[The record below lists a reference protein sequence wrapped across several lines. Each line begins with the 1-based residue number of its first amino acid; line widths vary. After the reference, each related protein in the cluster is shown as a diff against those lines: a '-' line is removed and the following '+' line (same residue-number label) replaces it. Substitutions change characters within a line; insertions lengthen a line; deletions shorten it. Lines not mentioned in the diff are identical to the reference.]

1 MKRSLRSINF
11 ILMFV
16 LCFGALGFTPRAVE
30 AALPTDLFFSEYIEG
45 SSYNKA
51 LEIYNGTGSPIDLA
65 AGGYTI
71 KQYSNGNTSASATI
85 NLTGT
90 LANNDVYVV
99 TQGNAS
105 DAIKN
110 VADQIYGTT
119 SLFNGDDALVLSKG
133 ATVLDVI
140 GVIGTDPG
148 AEWGTGLTS
157 TADNTLVRKANICSG
172 DPIGSDAF
180 DPAVQWDGYAQ
191 DTFSSLG
198 SHTSSCAPD
207 DAAPTVSSTSPVDV
221 AVKVALDSSIT
232 ITFSEAVTLAADWY
246 EIDCSI
252 SGLHTATV
260 DETADPLIVLDP
272 ASDFVL
278 GDVCEVTVFAA
289 KVEDDDAI
297 DPPGNLAS
305 NYVFSFS
312 ALKAPK
318 INEYSQSTAGTDVEY
333 VEIYGDPSTDYSAY
347 KVLEIE
353 GDWSTSNT
361 YEGQIEEIID
371 IGTTDVN
378 GFYLASLPANA
389 LENSSTSTLLLVK
402 NFSGALNQDLD
413 TDDNGALDV
422 TPWDSIVDSV
432 AYHDGGTSD
441 LTYGIP
447 VLGVAYDGLLYTPG
461 GASRIPDGYDTESAT
476 DWVRNDFDLAGI
488 PGFAG
493 TISAGEAYNTP
504 GAPNIVY
511 IEAAPTVST
520 TAPANGLTAV
530 PTDSNIQITFSEK
543 VTVTEPWFTISCANS
558 GAHTATVIDTDPIF
572 TLDPAVNFLPNEV
585 CTVTVLAT
593 GVNDDDTDDG
603 TYDDMLANYVFSFT
617 TGQACGDVYT
627 HTYDIQGSGA
637 TSPLALG
644 TIVAVEGV
652 VVGDF
657 TTGATVIGGKNG
669 FYIQDPVG
677 DANVNTS
684 DGLFID
690 SNLRDVQ
697 VGDRVRVAGAV
708 AEFVTGSSTLTQL
721 STVTQ
726 IWACSTGNVI
736 TPTVVSLPVTA
747 LTDWEKFES
756 MLVTFTQPL
765 FISEYFNYDYKGE
778 IVLETERFMTFTAAN
793 EPDPAGFT
801 AWNTDLQLNSIT
813 LDDGRHI
820 DNPDPALHPNGA
832 IFDMS
837 NLFRGG
843 GTLTNV
849 TGILDYYSGSYRI
862 QPTKGADY
870 TDTNPRTAAPDVE
883 PGELTVASFNVLN
896 YFLDIDTGSSSWICG
911 PSGDMECRGADSAEE
926 LTRQRAKIL
935 AAMAGIEADI
945 FGLMEIQNDT
955 GASTADL
962 VAGLND
968 VFGADTYDYIDTGFI
983 GTDAIKQAIIYKP
996 SAVTPV
1002 GTYKI
1007 LTSAIDPRFIDTR
1020 NRPALA
1026 QVFEDNITGETF
1038 VVAVNHLKSKGSACS
1053 GDPDLLDGASNCNI
1067 TRKTAALALVDWLAN
1082 PTYFAGI
1089 ENILIIGDLN
1099 SYDKEDPIDMI
1110 KLGADDA
1117 ADTADDYN
1125 DMLHEIRG
1133 ENAYGYLFGAQ
1144 IGYLDYALA
1153 NKTLADYIVDVNF
1166 WHINADEPD
1175 IINYDMYYKLP
1186 AQDALYAPDAYKAS
1200 DHDPVIITLTL
1211 NHAPVATPDAYQT
1224 DEDIA
1229 IQAVAPGVLANDTD
1243 VNPNDTLTV
1252 DLVTNVASG
1261 TLVLNANGSFLYT
1274 PALNFFGEVSFAYRV
1289 FDGKVYSNTVTVTI
1303 TVLPVNDSPVAV
1315 DDLYETDQDVAL
1327 VVPVPGVL
1335 DNDSDPD
1342 PSDMFTVVLMTPTQS
1357 GTVVLQAD
1365 GSFTYTPAPGFSG
1378 TDTFTYALI
1387 SLVRGGYADT
1397 ATVTITV
1404 HPVYRYYLPL
1414 IVK

>member
-30 AALPTDLFFSEYIEG
+30 AAPGALRISQVYGGAGCTTVGCSTYKNDFVEILNIGTAPIDLSTYSVQYASAAGNFGSSSSNVIPLVGTINAGQYYLIKGAFNTNGVNILPEADASASSTSAFAMSATGGKVALINGTSALGCGATGTTPVPCSQTQLDKIIDLVGYGTTPTMYEGTGPTPAPSTTTAVFRAGGGCVDTDNNAADFTAAAPAPRNTDSTTNSCGPAEIFPDDLFISEYIEG
-45 SSYNKA
+45 SSNNKA
-51 LEIYNGTGSPIDLA
+51 LEIYNGTGA
-65 AGGYTI
+65 AVNLMGYKVVLYPNGTTTP
-71 KQYSNGNTSASATI
+71 GNTLTWATE
-85 NLTGT
+85 T
-90 LANNDVYVV
+90 LLADGDVYVIA
-99 TQGNAS
+99 NSAA
-105 DAIKN
+105 DPAILA
-110 VADQIYGTT
+110 VADITSTVTYYG
-119 SLFNGDDALVLSKG
+119 GDDAVALQRVSDSSY
-133 ATVLDVI
+133 VDVI
-140 GVIGTDPG
+140 GQIGFDPG
-148 AEWGTGLTS
+148 TVWGTG
-157 TADNTLVRKANICSG
+157 DNTTGEHTLTRMDTICTG
-172 DPIGSDAF
+172 DTNGSDAF
-180 DPAVQWDGYAQ
+180 DPVNEWNASAQ
-191 DTFSSLG
+191 NTFTYLG
-198 SHTSSCAPD
+198 SHTTNCFPLSEE
-207 DAAPTVSSTSPVDV
+207 APTVTSTTPADGAAGIGTADDIVI
-221 AVKVALDSSIT
+221 A
-232 ITFSEAVTLAADWY
+232 FSE
-246 EIDCSI
+246 
-252 SGLHTATV
+252 
-260 DETADPLIVLDP
+260 P
-272 ASDFVL
+272 
-278 GDVCEVTVFAA
+278 
-289 KVEDDDAI
+289 
-297 DPPGNLAS
+297 
-305 NYVFSFS
+305 
-312 ALKAPK
+312 
-318 INEYSQSTAGTDVEY
+318 
-333 VEIYGDPSTDYSAY
+333 
-347 KVLEIE
+347 
-353 GDWSTSNT
+353 
-361 YEGQIEEIID
+361 
-371 IGTTDVN
+371 
-378 GFYLASLPANA
+378 
-389 LENSSTSTLLLVK
+389 
-402 NFSGALNQDLD
+402 
-413 TDDNGALDV
+413 
-422 TPWDSIVDSV
+422 
-432 AYHDGGTSD
+432 
-441 LTYGIP
+441 
-447 VLGVAYDGLLYTPG
+447 
-461 GASRIPDGYDTESAT
+461 
-476 DWVRNDFDLAGI
+476 
-488 PGFAG
+488 
-493 TISAGEAYNTP
+493 
-504 GAPNIVY
+504 
-511 IEAAPTVST
+511 
-520 TAPANGLTAV
+520 
-530 PTDSNIQITFSEK
+530 
-543 VTVTEPWFTISCANS
+543 VTVTDPWFTISCASS
-558 GAHTATVIDTDPIF
+558 GVHAAVVIDTDPVF
-572 TLDPAVNFLPNEV
+572 TLNPAVDFQPNEV
-585 CTVTVLAT
+585 CTVTILAS
-593 GVNDDDTDDG
+593 GVKDDDTEDA
-603 TYDDMLANYVFSFT
+603 TYNYMLANYLFDFT
-617 TGQACGDVYT
+617 VAGECSDPYT
-627 HTYDIQGSGA
+627 SISAIQGTGE
-637 TSPLALG
+637 TSPLAN
-644 TIVAVEGV
+644 TEVSTEGI

-657 TTGATVIGGKNG
+657 QTNAYVSGTKNG
-669 FYIQDPVG
+669 FYIQSLP
-677 DANVNTS
+677 DADDDNPATS
-684 DGLFID
+684 DGLFVY
-690 SNLRDVQ
+690 SYAKDVS
-697 VGDRVRVAGAV
+697 VGDHVRVTGKV
-708 AEFVTGSSTLTQL
+708 VEFMGLTEL
-721 STVTQ
+721 SPVNQVLT
-726 IWACSTGNVI
+726 CSTGHVI

-849 TGILDYYSGSYRI
+849 TGIMDFYSGSYRI

-870 TDTNPRTAAPDVE
+870 TDTNPRTAAPDVQ

-896 YFLDIDTGSSSWICG
+896 YFLSIDTGSSSWVCG
-911 PSGDMECRGADSAEE
+911 PSGNMECRGADSAEE

-1110 KLGADDA
+1110 KLGADDT
-1117 ADTADDYN
+1117 ADTADDYH

-1175 IINYDMYYKLP
+1175 IINYDMYFKLP

-1200 DHDPVIITLTL
+1200 DHDPVVITLTL

-1252 DLVTNVASG
+1252 DLVTGVASG
-1261 TLVLNANGSFLYT
+1261 TLVLNADGSFLYT
-1274 PALNFFGEVSFAYRV
+1274 PALNFFGEVSFTYRV

-1303 TVLPVNDSPVAV
+1303 TVLPVNDSPVAE

-1327 VVPVPGVL
+1327 VVAAPGVL

-1342 PSDMFTVVLMTPTQS
+1342 PSDMFTVVLMTPTQH

-1365 GSFTYTPAPGFSG
+1365 GSFTYTPVPGFSG

-1387 SLVRGGYADT
+1387 SMARGGYADT

-1404 HPVYRYYLPL
+1404 HPVYHYYLPL
-1414 IVK
+1414 IIK